1 MRALGEA
8 EVPRWSTSS
17 AGGAPRSSR
26 LLPHPRLRRRG
37 PRPPHPPPP
46 HRRVRLPLRRPVR
59 RGPGRGSC
67 RRRPRRRRRP
77 RPRPGLG
84 LRLGWRRPRSRCTGR
99 RRSPPHRRPVLTG
112 PLPTPQVGLRLRAA
126 SVAPQ
131 LPAVTAAPR
140 LRVPSIRARLPVPLP
155 PADPPRLVP
164 SSPAGLPS
172 RTLFRPVGQARR
184 SPTPAPWRPDR
195 AIRTTATGSR
205 HPRLPRPR
213 IPAGRRRPSR
223 LRRRVRRSRSDRRC
237 RCRRPALPPPRL
249 RPQLQLSQPQLR
261 LSRPLR
267 RRISRRLRIRLCR
280 QRHTTPSLRL
290 RRPLPSASPPSP
302 SRSSR
307 RRVSGCR
314 RRRSSRVR

>member
-26 LLPHPRLRRRG
+26 LLPHQRLRRRG
-37 PRPPHPPPP
+37 PRPPHPRPPC
-46 HRRVRLPLRRPVR
+46 RRVRLSPRRPVR

-67 RRRPRRRRRP
+67 RRRPRRPRP
-77 RPRPGLG
+77 RRRPGLG

-99 RRSPPHRRPVLTG
+99 RGRLTHRRPTLTG
-112 PLPTPQVGLRLRAA
+112 PLPTPPVGLRLRPAVAPRLRAA

-131 LPAVTAAPR
+131 LVAVTAVPR
-140 LRVPSIRARLPVPLP
+140 LRMPSIGALLPVPLP
-155 PADPPRLVP
+155 LAGLPRLVP
-164 SSPAGLPS
+164 SLPAGLLS

-184 SPTPAPWRPDR
+184 SPTPARWRPDR
-195 AIRTTATGSR
+195 VIRTTANGST
-205 HPRLPRPR
+205 HPRLPCPR
-213 IPAGRRRPSR
+213 IPASRRRLSR
-223 LRRRVRRSRSDRRC
+223 LRRRVRLSRSGRRC
-237 RCRRPALPPPRL
+237 RCRRPALPPPGR
-249 RPQLQLSQPQLR
+249 RPQLR

-267 RRISRRLRIRLCR
+267 RRGCQRLPTRPSRRLRTRLPR
-280 QRHTTPSLRL
+280 RL
-290 RRPLPSASPPSP
+290 RRPPPSASPPSP

-307 RRVSGCR
+307 RRASGCH